1 MIYSRFFFFLFF
13 LFFFT
18 DTATTEIYTLSLHDA
33 LPVSDGEASSAPSR
47 VVVSAANNAP
57 SVSASALSTPDLQ
70 PLSLHATASD
80 ADSDPVALQWA
91 MKDAGGKGYSLVQ
104 GTDGTPVFT
113 PSSKG
118 TYVLTVTP
126 NDGTESGAPVDVT
139 VTSANVAPVAV
150 ATASATNVTAGDTF
164 TVSGAQ

>member
-1 MIYSRFFFFLFF
+1 MKMPLS
-13 LFFFT
+13 
-18 DTATTEIYTLSLHDA
+18 TAFNVPLK
-33 LPVSDGEASSAPSR
+33 GKWW
-47 VVVSAANNAP
+47 P

-113 PSSKG
+113 KPLGEASI
-118 TYVLTVTP
+118 TDIMATLFR
-126 NDGTESGAPVDVT
+126 GA
-139 VTSANVAPVAV
+139 
-150 ATASATNVTAGDTF
+150 
-164 TVSGAQ
+164 